1 VTGGES
7 WLLFLR
13 VTTPRECGAGLW
25 VMACW
30 KYTDRGRRRVAKS
43 VAVLEVLIYER
54 RLKDVWLR

>member
-1 VTGGES
+1 M
-7 WLLFLR
+7 FLR